1 MSEDRREAVLSRL
14 FDLITAIGDFNAAE
28 RNLDELP
35 EGVRPCAVLIDGDE
49 NRSAD
54 SEGRNGQPIIM
65 VMTPIIAIGVSGQVD
80 DIGPNLSS
88 LRSQVI
94 SKTLNDA
101 TLRSIIG
108 PNGKVIYD
116 GLTGKL
122 SHGSLM
128 AADAE
133 IRFAIS
139 YPLKP
144 AAL

>member
-1 MSEDRREAVLSRL
+1 VLARL
-14 FDLITAIGDFNAAE
+14 LDLITAIGDFNIVE

-35 EGVRPCAVLIDGDE
+35 EGIRPCAVLIDGDE

-54 SEGRNGQPIIM
+54 TEGKNGQPIIM
-65 VMTPIIAIGVSGQVD
+65 VMTPIIAIGCSGQAEDV
-80 DIGPNLSS
+80 GPTLSS
-88 LRSQVI
+88 LRGQVI
-94 SKTLNDA
+94 KAVSNDA
-101 TLRSIIG
+101 TLRSIVG
-108 PNGKVIYD
+108 PNGKVFYD

-133 IRFAIS
+133 IRFAIN